1 MNEPIVILD
10 SRGFHVRAGG
20 TWHHGLSREQSRRA
34 LLDAGIDTHDT
45 CLLLES
51 PVWWPDPVEVEY
63 RPTGRRHWLVDGVPV
78 TKEGAAWIFRRVGL
92 THDETRHLMRI
103 HQLAYEIEQRLPPPP
118 TDSMTV
124 AEFCHL
130 LAAELAHALSIRVAG
145 QWVCEHLRPARRKHP
160 LGLAGWKERFEQDK
174 PKRRITQEEF
184 AQVLA
189 DAKIKV
195 IGDAVYAAKIRS

>member
-20 TWHHGLSREQSRRA
+20 TWHHGLSREQSRRL

-51 PVWWPDPVEVEY
+51 PVWWPDPAEVEY

-130 LAAELAHALSIRVAG
+130 LAAELAHALSISGCGTMGARTPTPRPAQTPTWPCRLERAIRAG
-145 QWVCEHLRPARRKHP
+145 QAETPHHARGVRPSARR
-160 LGLAGWKERFEQDK
+160 RQDQGD
-174 PKRRITQEEF
+174 RRCR
-184 AQVLA
+184 VC
-189 DAKIKV
+189 
-195 IGDAVYAAKIRS
+195 G